1 MVLDLMPYSCTCC
14 KSDLVVNQDSS
25 SVSFRCTKCK
35 KRTKDFFTN
44 IDDAY
49 LSYCKNPFD
58 CPEDDPEIQKQKKR
72 QKELDAIIRILQ
84 PQKINQSSSRPERI
98 PEPNQSSSF
107 DADESE
113 ETASGFQTKDERDN
127 VLREIKLDSFLEETF
142 DDGFE
147 NEKFEVIHVIQKNPT
162 KPEPASEESCKII
175 NPKLYDLLK
184 EKDRLP
190 YRHQVETLEKSMD
203 GNNVYIKSPTS
214 SGKTISFLLPILNEI
229 LNSDSKRLCAV
240 IIYPTK
246 ALTKDQFKEIG
257 EYTKVLDVTLARLDG
272 NIGKKK
278 DGTLDQKLRIDIL
291 SKKPQIILTNIDFIE
306 KHMGE
311 HDPFSNKLNELM
323 MDFKFLVID
332 EIHKYGGTFGTKLAG
347 TLQRM
352 NHKYGEFQTI
362 AASATLENPEEFA
375 KSLGLDPVEIVTG
388 EGNRGMMTISMLYP
402 GPMCSQR
409 DVMVDILGK
418 FRERNH
424 RSLSFSNSRMGAEE
438 IAIEATEKGIKI
450 KVHRAGLLP
459 EVIENNENEFLN
471 GELDSLSSTPTLE
484 VGINIGDLTGVVS
497 EFVPYY
503 TLTQRI
509 GRGGRSGQDSYG
521 FVVLDT
527 GDPVSQFYKFHP
539 QYYEKENLDI
549 FIDVNNDL
557 LKKITLL
564 LASRDKPFTEK
575 DIETIKANS
584 ENSSFPGHGESMESL
599 MENGLLQPND
609 DGNFIPTLSITDK
622 NLKNFSLRDI
632 GQTVDIN
639 HNGKKMGDWDMP
651 MAFEKLF
658 EGSIYLHDKKTYRC
672 SKFSENKFPPYI
684 VSDVEIVPKSE
695 ENLRTQPFVDI
706 VPEIEETLS
715 EQFIFGLGYSLCFL
729 NIKKTIAEYRQWG
742 VSNSDKEASG
752 SKTAAP
758 SVIKSIQ
765 PCSIDSP
772 TTGIVVD
779 LKGVMPEILQRSPQI
794 AQEPHKVLHSFE
806 HLLIQ
811 AGNSMTGGVSGDIDG
826 ITLSNKNKI
835 FIFDKST
842 NGGNGACNRIFSNV
856 KDWIQR
862 ADEIVKLCECKKG
875 CPKCIRYNSCS
886 KRNDGLTKTGVL
898 TLLKILI
905 KGDTFVDKYDVQPND
920 VQPNDVQPKDVQP
933 KDVPPKDVQPN
944 DVPPKDWITKTMED
958 EKTEFKSSI
967 QINVKRY
974 DLGETK
980 HEKLKDKT
988 LVENIIKT
996 ICGFGNADGGE
1007 LIIGRRDDGTIFGL
1021 EYDMKL
1027 LKEPNIDQLQNYFAT
1042 IFCEQIK
1049 DMGFVSK
1056 LKIYFDTV
1064 DKKTICLVTVPS
1076 RGKEPI
1082 FTSNEKLYARI
1093 QTSTRELR
1101 GQEQYDYIN
1110 KNFPK

>member
-1 MVLDLMPYSCTCC
+1 MSYECPCC
-14 KSDLVVNQDSS
+14 KSELVVSQDSS
-25 SVSFRCTKCK
+25 SVFFRCKKCK
-35 KRTKDFFTN
+35 KPSIDYFTN
-44 IDDAY
+44 IEDAY
-49 LSYCKNPFD
+49 LSFCKNPFD
-58 CPEDDPEIQKQKKR
+58 CPEDDLEIQKQKKR
-72 QKELDAIIRILQ
+72 QKELDAINRILV
-84 PQKINQSSSRPERI
+84 PQKINQEFNLRPKRMS
-98 PEPNQSSSF
+98 EPNQSSSS
-107 DADESE
+107 DESE
-113 ETASGFQTKDERDN
+113 ETASDFQTKDVRDN
-127 VLREIKLDSFLEETF
+127 VLREIKLDPFLEETF

-147 NEKFEVIHVIQKNPT
+147 NKTFEVIHVIQKNPT

-203 GNNVYIKSPTS
+203 GTNVYIKSPTS

-229 LNSDSKRLCAV
+229 LNSNSKKLCAV

-257 EYTKVLDVTLARLDG
+257 EYTKELDVTLARLDG
-272 NIGKKK
+272 NIGKTA
-278 DGTLDQKLRIDIL
+278 DGTIDQKLRIDIL
-291 SKKPQIILTNIDFIE
+291 NKKPQIILTNIDFIE
-306 KHMGE
+306 NHMGE

-332 EIHKYGGTFGTKLAG
+332 EIHKYDGTFGTKLAG

-352 NHKYGEFQTI
+352 NHKYGKFQTI

-375 KSLGLDPVEIVTG
+375 NSLGLNPVEIVTG
-388 EGNRGMMTISMLYP
+388 QGNRGMMTISMLYP

-418 FRERNH
+418 FTNRNH

-521 FVVLDT
+521 FVVLNN

-539 QYYEKENLDI
+539 HYYEKENLDI
-549 FIDVNNDL
+549 LIDVNNDL

-575 DIETIKANS
+575 DIEIIKANS
-584 ENSSFPGHGESMESL
+584 DNSSFPGYGESMGSL
-599 MENGLLQPND
+599 MDNDMLVQND
-609 DGNFIPTLSITDK
+609 DGNYIPTQSITEK
-622 NLKNFSLRDI
+622 NFKNFSLRDI

-639 HNGKKMGDWDMP
+639 LDGKKIGDWDMP

-658 EGSIYLHDKKTYRC
+658 EESIYLHDKKTYRC
-672 SKFSENKFPPYI
+672 SKFSENKFPPEI
-684 VSDVEIVPKSE
+684 VSDVKLVLKSE
-695 ENLRTQPFVDI
+695 ENLRTQPVVDI

-715 EQFIFGLGYSLCFL
+715 EKLVFGLSYSLCFL
-729 NIKKTIAEYRQWG
+729 NIKKTIAEYKQFCRIPKFNKQAG
-742 VSNSDKEASG
+742 DSE
-752 SKTAAP
+752 TALP
-758 SVIKSIQ
+758 YEIKSIT
-765 PCSIDSP
+765 PCSIDNP
-772 TTGIVVD
+772 TTGIVFD
-779 LKGVMPEILQRSPQI
+779 LKDVMPKILQSPQI
-794 AQEPHKVLHSFE
+794 AQDTHSALHTLE

-811 AGNSMTGGVSGDIDG
+811 AGNSMVGGVSGVIDG

-835 FIFDKST
+835 FLFDKST

-856 KDWIQR
+856 KDLIQR
-862 ADEIVKLCECKKG
+862 ADEIVKLCDCKSG
-875 CPKCIRYNSCS
+875 CPKCIQYSSCS
-886 KRNDGLTKTGVL
+886 NRTQNLTKTGVL
-898 TLLKILI
+898 TLLEILI
-905 KGDTFVDKYDVQPND
+905 KGDTFVDKFDVR
-920 VQPNDVQPKDVQP
+920 PKDVR
-933 KDVPPKDVQPN
+933 
-944 DVPPKDWITKTMED
+944 PKDWITKTIED

-967 QINVKRY
+967 RINVKRY
-974 DLGETK
+974 DLGETN
-980 HEKLKDKT
+980 HEELKDPT
-988 LVENIIKT
+988 LVESIIKT
-996 ICGFGNADGGE
+996 ICGFGNANGGE
-1007 LIIGRRDDGTIFGL
+1007 LIIGKRDDGTIFGL

-1027 LKEPNIDQLQNYFAT
+1027 LKEPNEDQLRNYLVNMFR
-1042 IFCEQIK
+1042 ERIK
-1049 DMGFVSK
+1049 GHVGFVSK
-1056 LKIYFDTV
+1056 LEIDLATV
-1064 DKKTICLVTVPS
+1064 DEKTICLVKVPS

-1082 FTSNEKLYARI
+1082 FTSEQIFYVRI
-1093 QTSTRELR
+1093 QTATQKL
-1101 GQEQYDYIN
+1101 GAQEQYDYI
-1110 KNFPK
+1110 KENFPSR

>member
-1 MVLDLMPYSCTCC
+1 MSYECPCC
-14 KSDLVVNQDSS
+14 KSELDVTRDSS
-25 SVSFRCTKCK
+25 SVSFMCKKCK
-35 KRTKDFFTN
+35 KPSIEYFTN
-44 IDDAY
+44 IEDAY
-49 LSYCKNPFD
+49 LAFCKNPFD
-58 CPEDDPEIQKQKKR
+58 CPEDDPEIQKKNKR
-72 QKELDAIIRILQ
+72 QKELDSINRILQ
-84 PQKINQSSSRPERI
+84 PQKINQEFNSRPKRMS
-98 PEPNQSSSF
+98 EPNQSGSS
-107 DADESE
+107 DESE
-113 ETASGFQTKDERDN
+113 ETASDFQTKDARDN
-127 VLREIKLDSFLEETF
+127 VLREIKRDLFLEETF

-147 NEKFEVIHVIQKNPT
+147 NKTFEVIHVIQKKPT

-175 NPKLYDLLK
+175 NPKLYELLK

-229 LNSDSKRLCAV
+229 LNSDSKKLCAV

-257 EYTKVLDVTLARLDG
+257 EYTEVLDVTLARLDA
-272 NIGKKK
+272 NIGKTAN
-278 DGTLDQKLRIDIL
+278 GILDQKLRIDIL
-291 SKKPQIILTNIDFIE
+291 NKKPQIILTNIDFIE

-332 EIHKYGGTFGTKLAG
+332 EIHKYDGTFGTKLAG

-352 NHKYGEFQTI
+352 NHKYGKFQTI
-362 AASATLENPEEFA
+362 AASATLEHPEEFA
-375 KSLGLDPVEIVTG
+375 NSLGLNPVEIVTG
-388 EGNRGMMTISMLYP
+388 QGNRGMMTISMLYP

-418 FRERNH
+418 FTNRNH

-438 IAIEATEKGIKI
+438 IAIEAEEKGVKI

-521 FVVLDT
+521 FVVLNN

-539 QYYEKENLDI
+539 HYYEKENLDI
-549 FIDVNNDL
+549 LIDVNNDL

-584 ENSSFPGHGESMESL
+584 DNSSFPGYGESMESL
-599 MENGLLQPND
+599 MDNNMLVQND
-609 DGNFIPTLSITDK
+609 DGNYIPTQAITEK

-632 GQTVDIN
+632 GKTVDIN
-639 HNGKKMGDWDMP
+639 LDGKKLGDWDMP

-658 EGSIYLHDKKTYRC
+658 EESIYLHDKKTYRC
-672 SKFSENKFPPYI
+672 SKFSENEFPPEI
-684 VSDVEIVPKSE
+684 VSDVNLVLKSE
-695 ENLRTQPFVDI
+695 ENLRTQPVVDI

-715 EQFIFGLGYSLCFL
+715 EELVFGLSYSLCFL
-729 NIKKTIAEYRQWG
+729 NIKKTIAEYMQFG
-742 VSNSDKEASG
+742 ISKPDKKTSD
-752 SKTAAP
+752 SKTALP
-758 SVIKSIQ
+758 FEIKSIQ
-765 PCSIDSP
+765 PCSIDNP
-772 TTGIVVD
+772 TTGIVFD
-779 LKGVMPEILQRSPQI
+779 LKDVMPKILQSPQI
-794 AQEPHKVLHSFE
+794 AQNTHSALHTLE

-811 AGNSMTGGVSGDIDG
+811 AGNSMVGGVSGVIDG

-835 FIFDKST
+835 FLFDKST

-856 KDWIQR
+856 KDLIQR
-862 ADEIVKLCECKKG
+862 ADEIVKLCNCKSG
-875 CPKCIRYNSCS
+875 CPKCTQYSSCS
-886 KRNDGLTKTGVL
+886 NRNQSLTKTGVL

-905 KGDTFVDKYDVQPND
+905 KGDTFVDKF
-920 VQPNDVQPKDVQP
+920 DVQPKDVQP
-933 KDVPPKDVQPN
+933 KD
-944 DVPPKDWITKTMED
+944 WITKTIED

-967 QINVKRY
+967 RINVKRY

-980 HEKLKDKT
+980 HEELRDPT
-988 LVENIIKT
+988 LVENIVKT
-996 ICGFGNADGGE
+996 ICGFGNANGGE
-1007 LIIGRRDDGTIFGL
+1007 LIIGKRDDGTIFGL

-1027 LKEPNIDQLQNYFAT
+1027 LKEANIDQLQNYLAT
-1042 IFCEQIK
+1042 MFLERIK
-1049 DMGFVSK
+1049 NVGFISK
-1056 LKIYFDTV
+1056 LKVYFDTV
-1064 DKKTICLVTVPS
+1064 DEKTICLVKVPS

-1082 FTSNEKLYARI
+1082 FTSEQIFYVRI
-1093 QTSTRELR
+1093 QTATQKL
-1101 GQEQYDYIN
+1101 GAQEQYDYI
-1110 KNFPK
+1110 KENFPSR

>member
-1 MVLDLMPYSCTCC
+1 MSYECPCC
-14 KSDLVVNQDSS
+14 KSELVVSQDSS
-25 SVSFRCTKCK
+25 SVSFRCKKCN

-44 IDDAY
+44 IDEAY
-49 LSYCKNPFD
+49 QSFCNNPFD
-58 CPEDDPEIQKQKKR
+58 CPEDDPEIQKQNKI
-72 QKELDAIIRILQ
+72 QKELDSINRLLRPQEIHEGSNSRT
-84 PQKINQSSSRPERI
+84 QKIS
-98 PEPNQSSSF
+98 EPNQSGSS
-107 DADESE
+107 DESE
-113 ETASGFQTKDERDN
+113 ETVSDFQTKDARDS
-127 VLREIKLDSFLEETF
+127 VLREIKRDSFLNDTF

-147 NEKFEVIHVIQKNPT
+147 FKKFEVIHVIQKNPT
-162 KPEPASEESCKII
+162 KPEPASDESCEII
-175 NPKLYDLLK
+175 NPKLYNLLK

-190 YRHQVETLEKSMD
+190 YRHQVETLEKSMA

-229 LNSDSKRLCAV
+229 LNSDSKKLCAV

-246 ALTKDQFKEIG
+246 ALTKDQLKEID
-257 EYTKVLDVTLARLDG
+257 EYTKELDVTLERLDG
-272 NIGKKK
+272 NIGKK
-278 DGTLDQKLRIDIL
+278 DGIIDQKYRIDIL
-291 SKKPQIILTNIDFIE
+291 NKKPQILLTNIDFIAS
-306 KHMGE
+306 HMGE
-311 HDPFSNKLNELM
+311 HDPFSNKFNELM

-352 NHKYGEFQTI
+352 NHKYGKFQTI

-375 KSLGLDPVEIVTG
+375 NSLGLSPVEIVTG
-388 EGNRGMMTISMLYP
+388 QGNRGMMTISMLYP
-402 GPMCSQR
+402 GPKCSQR
-409 DVMVDILGK
+409 DVMVDILAK
-418 FRERNH
+418 LTDRNH

-438 IAIEATEKGIKI
+438 IAIEAEEKMIKI

-549 FIDVNNDL
+549 LIDVNNDL

-575 DIETIKANS
+575 DIETIKENS
-584 ENSSFPGHGESMESL
+584 DNSSFPGHGESMASL
-599 MENGLLQPND
+599 MEDDLLVQRD
-609 DGNFIPTLSITDK
+609 DGTFTSTLSIPDK

-632 GQTVDIN
+632 GQTVNIKLDGNKI
-639 HNGKKMGDWDMP
+639 GDWDMP

-658 EGSIYLHDKKTYRC
+658 EGSIYLHDRETYRC
-672 SKFSENKFPPYI
+672 SKFSKNKFPVPEI
-684 VSDVEIVPKSE
+684 VSDVHLVTDDEK
-695 ENLRTQPFVDI
+695 NLRTQPVVDV

-715 EQFIFGLGYSLCFL
+715 EEFIFGLGYSLCFL
-729 NIKKTIAEYRQWG
+729 NIKKTIAEYVQYG
-742 VSNSDKEASG
+742 ISKPGKEAGG
-752 SKTAAP
+752 SKTALKH
-758 SVIKSIQ
+758 VIKSIQ

-772 TTGIVVD
+772 TTGIVFD
-779 LKGVMPEILQRSPQI
+779 LEGVLPEILKSSQI
-794 AQEPHKVLHSFE
+794 AQEFHNVLHSFE

-811 AGNSMTGGVSGDIDG
+811 SGNSMTGGVSGDIDG
-826 ITLSNKNKI
+826 ITLSNEKKI
-835 FIFDKST
+835 FLFDKST

-856 KDWIQR
+856 KELIQR
-862 ADEIVKLCECKKG
+862 ADEIVKLCECKIG
-875 CPKCIRYNSCS
+875 CPKCIKYTACS
-886 KRNDGLTKTGVL
+886 KRNVGLTKTGVL
-898 TLLKILI
+898 TLLKILT
-905 KGDTFVDKYDVQPND
+905 KGDTFIDKYDVQQND
-920 VQPNDVQPKDVQP
+920 VQQNDVQQNDVQ
-933 KDVPPKDVQPN
+933 QN
-944 DVPPKDWITKTMED
+944 DVPPKDWTTKTMED

-967 QINVKRY
+967 RINVDRY
-974 DLGETK
+974 DHGEIDHLT
-980 HEKLKDKT
+980 LKDDT
-988 LVENIIKT
+988 LVEEIVKT

-1007 LIIGRRDDGTIFGL
+1007 LIIGKRDDGTIFGL

-1027 LKEPNIDQLQNYFAT
+1027 FKKPNIDQLKNYLASTFRKR
-1042 IFCEQIK
+1042 IK

-1056 LKIYFDTV
+1056 LKIYWDTI
-1064 DKKTICLVTVPS
+1064 DGKTICLVKVPS
-1076 RGKEPI
+1076 RGKKAI
-1082 FTSNEKLYARI
+1082 FTSDEKFYARI
-1093 QTSTRELR
+1093 QTSTPNLSPE
-1101 GQEQYDYIN
+1101 ETNDYITE
-1110 KNFPK
+1110 NFSN